1 VDYDY
6 KYTYRADCPSQRLGI
21 TMVVQRQDPVYGRM
35 GRRESDVPVCRMMV
49 RKALL
54 FGDGEMARQI
64 LAVDEVSSASMGPVK
79 SLGRLVQGEMCFV
92 HISDEKL
99 DFWLDREKG
108 GSWRQVAADVDNP

>member
-1 VDYDY
+1 MTTNTHTELTVLHSGW
-6 KYTYRADCPSQRLGI
+6 ASQWSFSVKIRF
-21 TMVVQRQDPVYGRM
+21 TGRM